1 MGLEEDLARGFGYI
15 VGLCRVGLEVL
26 EVAEVPEVYGQFGGF
41 WR

>member
-15 VGLCRVGLEVL
+15 VGLCRVGLEV